1 MDVAVIGYKTTLG
14 RSLRDKLR
22 QRGCIVREITR
33 EHLSKLPPL
42 QLGEWLSGCSA
53 VLDVTSTPYIA
64 KWTGRYQYGLYADRL
79 SIIRSITTALKYSEK
94 KPGLLLNLSNCMV
107 YDKYDV
113 HDDFSSQY
121 DDGFMAE
128 VGEMELSE
136 TMKAKEVARDTRIV
150 LLRTGYVMSS
160 TSAAFKV
167 LRNSAK
173 IGIGGIIDDGYQC
186 LPMIH
191 EEDLESI
198 IEEFVFRDD
207 VQGIYNV
214 TIPNMA
220 SMSEMMES
228 IYSRISRRQIT
239 LPKWMLKILMG
250 RAVLMLEHNCK
261 AIPSRLTTMGYA
273 FKYPDVDS
281 IMEKCFGEEKKAD

>member
-33 EHLSKLPPL
+33 EHLSKLPPI
-42 QLGEWLSGCSA
+42 QLGEWLSGCAA

-79 SIIRSITTALKYSEK
+79 SIIRSITTALKYCEE
-94 KPGLLLNLSNCMV
+94 KPGMLLNLSNCMV
-107 YDKYDV
+107 YDKYEV

-128 VGEMELSE
+128 VGAMELSE
-136 TMKAKEVARDTRIV
+136 TMKAKEMARDMRIV
-150 LLRTGYVMSS
+150 LLRTGYVMSK

-167 LRNSAK
+167 LRNSVK
-173 IGIGGIIDDGYQC
+173 TGIGGIIDDGYQC

-191 EEDLESI
+191 EEDLEAI
-198 IEEFVFRDD
+198 IEEFVFRED

-220 SMSEMMES
+220 SMSEMMSS
-228 IYSRISRRQIT
+228 IKNHVSLPQVT
-239 LPKWMLKILMG
+239 LPKWLLKILLG
-250 RAVLMLEHNCK
+250 RATAMLEHNCK
-261 AIPSRLTTMGYA
+261 VLPYRLTEMGYQ
-273 FKYPDVDS
+273 FKSPDVETV
-281 IMEKCFGEEKKAD
+281 MAKCFEEEKIH